1 MFVSIDGIDGCGK
14 STLVTNVITMLR
26 DRGFSVVHTR
36 EPYCQD
42 ARDRIARGVDPFVA
56 LSLFLMDRAYHVA
69 DVIVPNRQAIVVTD
83 RYGLST
89 AAYQGYLLRDRLPDA
104 VTAIWQMNNA
114 LFPHPDRSY
123 IVDVPVDVA
132 LARIHRRPGTDVYEH
147 REILT
152 QVRDNFLVLADRDP
166 SARVIDGTQPP
177 DVICRIVCADIL
189 TEPADGGTDKQAKNK
204 QDIGDMISR

>member
-1 MFVSIDGIDGCGK
+1 MFIAIDGIDGCGK

-36 EPYCQD
+36 EPYCQEV
-42 ARDRIARGVDPFVA
+42 RDRIARGVDPFVA

-69 DVIVPNRQAIVVTD
+69 DVIVVTD

-104 VTAIWQMNNA
+104 VAEIRRLNNA
-114 LFPHPDRSY
+114 LFPTPDRSY
-123 IVDVPVDVA
+123 IVDVPIDVA
-132 LARIHRRPGTDVYEH
+132 LARIRRRPGTDVYEH

-152 QVRDNFLVLADRDP
+152 QVRDNFLDLARHDPTVRVL
-166 SARVIDGTQPP
+166 DGTQPP
-177 DVICRIVCADIL
+177 AALSRIVCADIL

-204 QDIGDMISR
+204 QDIDDMVSR

>member
-42 ARDRIARGVDPFVA
+42 VRDRIARGVDPFVA

-104 VTAIWQMNNA
+104 VAEIRRLNNA
-114 LFPHPDRSY
+114 LFPTPDRSY

-147 REILT
+147 REILMH
-152 QVRDNFLVLADRDP
+152 VRDNFLDLARHDPTVRVL
-166 SARVIDGTQPP
+166 DGTQPP
-177 DVICRIVCADIL
+177 AALSRIVCADIL
-189 TEPADGGTDKQAKNK
+189 AEPAQSGVDKQAKNK